1 MAKQREVIKSHTQL
15 VKYNHI
21 AQPPSTKKEVF
32 AVNKTNLFII
42 VPKTNVIKRESL
54 LLMRFKT
61 RGINYE
67 VMNSHSVKGRDVRE
81 TEVFITEKRPRKRKG
96 NVKTQLFILGYF
108 RVPRFLSRE
117 IVFIL

>member
-1 MAKQREVIKSHTQL
+1 MEKQREVIKSHTQL

-42 VPKTNVIKRESL
+42 VPKTNVIKRKSL

-61 RGINYE
+61 RSINYK
-67 VMNSHSVKGRDVRE
+67 VMNSHSVKGGDVPTKNKNIYYRKT
-81 TEVFITEKRPRKRKG
+81 TERKEGK
-96 NVKTQLFILGYF
+96 
-108 RVPRFLSRE
+108 
-117 IVFIL
+117 